1 MPNYYLVVHDNKK
14 GDAPRLS
21 VASLHNGALQAVRI
35 KDKGRGLAAARDL
48 ECLWMV
54 EGGVLGR
61 ARPLYCAMTSKGEA
75 WMFKVGSGG
84 GGGKGAVRGCGPG
97 PSWTP

>member
-21 VASLHNGALQAVRI
+21 VVSLHDGQLHAVRV

-54 EGGVLGR
+54 DGGVLGKP
-61 ARPLYCAMTSKGEA
+61 RPLYCAMTSKGEA
-75 WMFKVGSGG
+75 WMFKVG
-84 GGGKGAVRGCGPG
+84 A
-97 PSWTP
+97 